1 VLLRSIAAPIT
12 IGLFELVAA
21 LLDVLLAGLLALLA
35 LLVLLLLDPQ
45 AATASAAS
53 AITNSIT
60 AKVRALLMV
69 LLSFS

>member
-1 VLLRSIAAPIT
+1 MT

-21 LLDVLLAGLLALLA
+21 LLDVPLLDVPLAALALLA

-53 AITNSIT
+53 AITNGVT